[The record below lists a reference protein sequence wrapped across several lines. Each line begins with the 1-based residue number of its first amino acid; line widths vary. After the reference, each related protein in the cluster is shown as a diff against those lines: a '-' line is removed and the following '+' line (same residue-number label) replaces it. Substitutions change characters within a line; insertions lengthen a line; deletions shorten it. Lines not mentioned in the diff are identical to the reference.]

1 MSARLITPH
10 YVQLTAADL
19 ELAGLGVQGIVVKVH
34 PAGDGDPHTQLVRD
48 CLVLVYPHPGHLLQH
63 SLPAKCVQPVDLQLR
78 VPDILQSFWGL
89 VYLLRLHN

>member
-1 MSARLITPH
+1 MAS
-10 YVQLTAADL
+10 V
-19 ELAGLGVQGIVVKVH
+19 GVQGIVVKVH
-34 PAGDGDPHTQLVRD
+34 PAGDCDPHTQLVGD

>member
-48 CLVLVYPHPGHLLQH
+48 CLVLVNPHPGHLLQD
-63 SLPAKCVQPVDLQLR
+63 SLPTKRLQTVDLQLWI
-78 VPDILQSFWGL
+78 PDVF
-89 VYLLRLHN
+89 